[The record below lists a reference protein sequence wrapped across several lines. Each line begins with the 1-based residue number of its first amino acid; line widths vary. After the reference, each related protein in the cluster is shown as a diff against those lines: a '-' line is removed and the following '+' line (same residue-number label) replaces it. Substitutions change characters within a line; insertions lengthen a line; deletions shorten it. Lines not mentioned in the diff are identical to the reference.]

1 MDRGSCTVSSPWRQ
15 GNDWGESNGN
25 HRGNNDGTQCL
36 SVRISHLHFFL
47 NVFQDSV
54 SWGAQA
60 GGTQKSA
67 RLCHL
72 SARITGVSH
81 HYLVQCQLFKYLL
94 QHCNNAKWYTMPL
107 FHTGGN

>member
-1 MDRGSCTVSSPWRQ
+1 MIGVKVMEITVATMMALSV
-15 GNDWGESNGN
+15 
-25 HRGNNDGTQCL
+25 CL
-36 SVRISHLHFFL
+36 SAFHIYIFFK